1 MKESWW
7 VMQDSQWIMKENW
20 WVMQESQ
27 RNMKESREHEGEQG
41 TAIKLVLHSK
51 PHHR

>member
-7 VMQDSQWIMKENW
+7 VMQDSQWVMKENW

-27 RNMKESREHEGEQG
+27 RNMKESRE
-41 TAIKLVLHSK
+41 LRSS
-51 PHHR
+51 

>member
-7 VMQDSQWIMKENW
+7 VMHESQRIMKENW

-27 RNMKESREHEGEQG
+27 GIMKESRE
-41 TAIKLVLHSK
+41 LRSS
-51 PHHR
+51 